1 MNDSLLEWIPW
12 KRWDFGSSHG
22 INFNLFMAYFV
33 PKEVGGGDTVVS
45 FFRHMTPQWLPR
57 DISAQTEKSK
67 GWVFYYNRNRF
78 CWVIEK
84 YSKLYVSDRT
94 TKRLS
99 YLAMFGLVFSATL
112 FFALTQRNRHS
123 NGAGHNLIR
132 QSLFDLEATGICENM
147 NYKLETRM
155 VWKIF

>member
-1 MNDSLLEWIPW
+1 MRFEKTGSMKGATKFQDKVQRSKAENAYERVQYYPDSHQKISDRGFDFTMNTQYLNYLRKQFFLNFTKILFLLGNWI
-12 KRWDFGSSHG
+12 
-22 INFNLFMAYFV
+22 
-33 PKEVGGGDTVVS
+33 TS
-45 FFRHMTPQWLPR
+45 FW
-57 DISAQTEKSK
+57 
-67 GWVFYYNRNRF
+67 
-78 CWVIEK
+78 
-84 YSKLYVSDRT
+84 KLYVSDRT

-99 YLAMFGLVFSATL
+99 YFAMFGLLFSAAL

-155 VWKIF
+155 VWNKIS

>member
-1 MNDSLLEWIPW
+1 
-12 KRWDFGSSHG
+12 
-22 INFNLFMAYFV
+22 
-33 PKEVGGGDTVVS
+33 
-45 FFRHMTPQWLPR
+45 MTHCW
-57 DISAQTEKSK
+57 
-67 GWVFYYNRNRF
+67 
-78 CWVIEK
+78 WVIEK
-84 YSKLYVSDRT
+84 YSKLYASDRT
-94 TKRLS
+94 TKTLS

-155 VWKIF
+155 VWKIFFLKLILNVGDGHLVRIPLGEVKRRRPSWIRIPRYFSPGNSGWNSFHLESFTKAWDKWISLAFVKFPKE

>member
-1 MNDSLLEWIPW
+1 MKLIFST
-12 KRWDFGSSHG
+12 G
-22 INFNLFMAYFV
+22 LF
-33 PKEVGGGDTVVS
+33 
-45 FFRHMTPQWLPR
+45 
-57 DISAQTEKSK
+57 
-67 GWVFYYNRNRF
+67 
-78 CWVIEK
+78 
-84 YSKLYVSDRT
+84 SKLYVSDRT

-99 YLAMFGLVFSATL
+99 YFAMFGLVFSATL

-155 VWKIF
+155 V

>member
-1 MNDSLLEWIPW
+1 MRFEKTGSMKGATKFQDKVQRSKAENAYERVQYYPDSHQKISDRGFDFTMNTQYLNYLRKQFFLNFTKILFLLSNWI
-12 KRWDFGSSHG
+12 
-22 INFNLFMAYFV
+22 
-33 PKEVGGGDTVVS
+33 TS
-45 FFRHMTPQWLPR
+45 FL
-57 DISAQTEKSK
+57 
-67 GWVFYYNRNRF
+67 
-78 CWVIEK
+78 
-84 YSKLYVSDRT
+84 KLYVSDRT

-99 YLAMFGLVFSATL
+99 YFAMFGLVFSATL

-155 VWKIF
+155 VWNKIS

>member
-1 MNDSLLEWIPW
+1 MRFEKTGSMKGATKFQDKVQRSKAENAYERVQYYPDSHQKISDRGFDFTMNTQYLNYLRKQFFLNFTKILFLLGNWI
-12 KRWDFGSSHG
+12 
-22 INFNLFMAYFV
+22 
-33 PKEVGGGDTVVS
+33 TS
-45 FFRHMTPQWLPR
+45 FW
-57 DISAQTEKSK
+57 
-67 GWVFYYNRNRF
+67 
-78 CWVIEK
+78 
-84 YSKLYVSDRT
+84 KLYVSDRT

-99 YLAMFGLVFSATL
+99 YFAMFGLVFSATL

-155 VWKIF
+155 VWNKIS

>member
-1 MNDSLLEWIPW
+1 MRFEKTGSMKGATKFQDKVQRSKAENAYERVQYYPDSHQKISDRGFDFTMNTQYLNYLRKQFFLNFTKILFLLSNWI
-12 KRWDFGSSHG
+12 
-22 INFNLFMAYFV
+22 
-33 PKEVGGGDTVVS
+33 TS
-45 FFRHMTPQWLPR
+45 FL
-57 DISAQTEKSK
+57 
-67 GWVFYYNRNRF
+67 
-78 CWVIEK
+78 
-84 YSKLYVSDRT
+84 KLYVSDRT

-99 YLAMFGLVFSATL
+99 YFAMFGLLFSAAL

-155 VWKIF
+155 VWNKIS